1 MSRLFYDHLVCFDDL
16 EIEIKGIAETPEE
29 REELW
34 RVVDEIVHHKV
45 LGCILDKL
53 PQEYHDEFLTRFHE
67 APYDEGIIVFIDD
80 KLDIED
86 SIEEVI
92 KSELRKLA
100 EEILQEL
107 VDE

>member
-1 MSRLFYDHLVCFDDL
+1 MSKLFYDHLISLDKLGV
-16 EIEIKGIAETPEE
+16 EIKGIVETPEE

-45 LGCILDKL
+45 LGCVLDRL
-53 PQEYHDEFLTRFHE
+53 PQEYHDEFLTKFHE

-80 KLDIED
+80 KLDVED

-92 KSELRKLA
+92 KSELAKLA
-100 EEILQEL
+100 NEILQEL
-107 VDE
+107 FDG